1 MILSPYRKYTPLAA
15 LSMLLIAMGGIVWF
29 GMKPLQ
35 RSLEEKMRGIQEFY
49 AGRENRERQ
58 VGRLPELRGQY
69 DAILENEETLD
80 ILITE
85 DRVVDF
91 VKTLE
96 ALADGMN
103 VKLSIVSKDNGKIT
117 EKKPAVAPVQP
128 QGASADPT
136 APPVPSVKPK
146 PADILEDAPFDRSL
160 HLSVT
165 VEGRYGDIVAFL
177 RKMETLPIGLDVIG
191 VEMKKIDEQSAER
204 PSARGAGAN
213 PFAIL
218 GDSRSVTA
226 EPEAAVR
233 GDLEATFDILVYV
246 DKKTAL

>member
-1 MILSPYRKYTPLAA
+1 MMLSPYRKYTPLAA
-15 LSMLLIAMGGIVWF
+15 LLLLLIAMAGIVWF
-29 GMKPLQ
+29 GMRPLQ
-35 RSLEEKMRGIQEFY
+35 RSLEEKMKGIQEFY

-69 DAILENEETLD
+69 EAIMADEDRLE

-85 DRVVDF
+85 ERVVDF

-96 ALADGMN
+96 ALAVEMN

-117 EKKPAVAPVQP
+117 EKKPPAAPVQP
-128 QGASADPT
+128 QGVPADPT
-136 APPVPSVKPK
+136 APPVSAKPK
-146 PADILEDAPFDRSL
+146 APDILEDVPFDRSL

-191 VEMKKIDEQSAER
+191 VEMEKTDEQTPAR

-226 EPEAAVR
+226 EPEATVR
-233 GDLEATFDILVYV
+233 GELEATFDILVYV
-246 DKKTAL
+246 AEKSGL